1 MAGVTF
7 PQYTLGERIADGCI
21 HVIGV
26 TASLVALTALIIMG
40 VQAQAT
46 LWIVAVSIYGLALV
60 AMFTCSA
67 GYNLIVRPK
76 VKAVF
81 RRLDHAAIFIMIAG
95 GYTPLFTLVPSASGG
110 HGALLAIW
118 LGSSVGVVKSLVW
131 PGAPKWLT
139 ALLCVGLGWMVVGE
153 VIERSAVIGSVATGL
168 LVASGLTYSAGALVY
183 ARKRPDPWPRVFG
196 YHEVFHLLVIVASGL
211 LFAHVVLLMRGR

>member
-1 MAGVTF
+1 MTATVSVPSPEKPLLRGYSH
-7 PQYTLGERIADGCI
+7 QIAA
-21 HVIGV
+21 VLAPV
-26 TASLVALTALIIMG
+26 ATVLLVASADSGASATAAAVFG
-40 VQAQAT
+40 AT
-46 LWIVAVSIYGLALV
+46 AALLFAVSALYHRV
-60 AMFTCSA
+60 SWSPAARQRM
-67 GYNLIVRPK
+67 
-76 VKAVF
+76 

-153 VIERSAVIGSVATGL
+153 VIERSAVIGPVATGL

-211 LFAHVVLLMRGR
+211 LFAHVVLLMRGG